1 LLKINP
7 KKCLKICLRFLGDGG
22 RLNRIRYFGY
32 GLLAGL
38 VWLISLVIVL
48 LLAFGGLSA
57 LDANNLGGMWGALLL
72 IIPFYLALVWVQI
85 CLTVKRLHDLNKS
98 GWWLVGAMAVSFV
111 AGAITG
117 MGDIMALVAIA
128 LNVLLLVYGLWLLFW
143 PGTVGDN
150 QYGPDPL
157 DQA

>member
-1 LLKINP
+1 M
-7 KKCLKICLRFLGDGG
+7 
-22 RLNRIRYFGY
+22 
-32 GLLAGL
+32 
-38 VWLISLVIVL
+38 L

>member
-1 LLKINP
+1 MFKDMFTLSG
-7 KKCLKICLRFLGDGG
+7 RWG

>member
-1 LLKINP
+1 MFTLSG
-7 KKCLKICLRFLGDGG
+7 RWG

>member
-1 LLKINP
+1 MFKDMFTLSG
-7 KKCLKICLRFLGDGG
+7 RWG

-32 GLLAGL
+32 GSLAGL